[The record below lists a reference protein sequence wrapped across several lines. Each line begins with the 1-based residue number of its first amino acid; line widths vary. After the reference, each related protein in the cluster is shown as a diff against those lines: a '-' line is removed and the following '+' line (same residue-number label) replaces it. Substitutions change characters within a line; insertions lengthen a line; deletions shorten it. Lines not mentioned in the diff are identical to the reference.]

1 MQSPEASTAV
11 SPTQIQLA
19 LLAFADEVI
28 GTLARLVAY
37 VGALALFAILALA
50 ALGQLSDLND
60 DEPADKP
67 GWSVADRSHPA
78 FAVNRL
84 DSSEKTA
91 SYTILRHPE
100 GGRRDVLR
108 LTDAADKPV
117 AELEIYRQGAEFDV
131 TRPAAAGLAAQMGLG
146 AATPLE
152 QAGLIDTKF
161 GPVALFRP
169 TGTMEGCLG
178 YLKRSEE
185 PGLQISGFS
194 CQGGSLPATRAAIA
208 CALNRL
214 TLLTSGNDPKLAELF
229 RPCRAEAPRL
239 RSPGIAGLAAGR
251 RQRAIARGVLIGT
264 ALKWLVCMQLLSARP
279 IIPSW
284 CDPIDLAAVTPP
296 GLVWG

>member
-11 SPTQIQLA
+11 SPTQIQLT
-19 LLAFADEVI
+19 LLAFADEVV
-28 GTLARLVAY
+28 GTLARLIAY

-50 ALGQLSDLND
+50 ALGQLPDLHD

-78 FAVNRL
+78 FAISRL

-108 LTDAADKPV
+108 WTDTADKPV

-131 TRPAAAGLAAQMGLG
+131 TRPAAAGLAARMGLG
-146 AATPLE
+146 TATLLE

-161 GPVALFRP
+161 GPAVLFRP
-169 TGTMEGCLG
+169 IGTAKGACLG

-194 CQGGSLPATRAAIA
+194 CQGGSVPATRAAIA
-208 CALNRL
+208 CTLNRL
-214 TLLTSGNDPKLAELF
+214 TLLASGNEPKLAEMF
-229 RPCRAEAPRL
+229 AHAELKRRSCDSQGSSDWLLGAANAQL
-239 RSPGIAGLAAGR
+239 RG
-251 RQRAIARGVLIGT
+251 
-264 ALKWLVCMQLLSARP
+264 AL
-279 IIPSW
+279 
-284 CDPIDLAAVTPP
+284 
-296 GLVWG
+296 